1 MAQPAVAQRDHSLR
15 GIGVFSEVSSAA
27 LGRIQRRCS
36 WRCYEPG
43 ESIVNYLDPS
53 DEVFFLAAGEA
64 RVTIYSVTG
73 KAVSFSELGP
83 GDTFGEYPAIVGG
96 PRSASVE
103 ARTRCLVASMSS
115 DAFRKLLHDEPT
127 VAQALLVKF
136 VKKIRS
142 LTARIYEFSTL
153 AVNNRIQAEI
163 LRLANLVPRSDKS
176 ATIVPSPT
184 HADIAS
190 RVSTHREAV
199 TRELNRLA
207 KMGVIERRGSALL
220 VKDVGRLAQLV
231 HDATGEEY
239 EW

>member
-1 MAQPAVAQRDHSLR
+1 MAQPAVTQLDYSLI
-15 GIGVFSEVSSAA
+15 GIGVFSGVKPAA
-27 LGRIQRRCS
+27 LKQIQQRCS
-36 WRCYEPG
+36 WKGYGPG
-43 ESIVNYLDPS
+43 QSIVNYLDPS
-53 DEVFFLAAGEA
+53 DEVFFLAAGAA
-64 RVTIYSVTG
+64 RVTIYSLTG

-83 GDTFGEYPAIVGG
+83 GDTFGEYPAIAGG

-103 ARTRCLVASMSS
+103 ARTQCVVASMSS
-115 DAFRKLLHDEPT
+115 KDFRNVLRHEHT
-127 VAQALLVKF
+127 VAQALLEKF
-136 VKKIRS
+136 VTKIRS
-142 LTARIYEFSTL
+142 LTTRVYEFSTL

-163 LRLANLVPRSDKS
+163 LRLANLAPRSDKS

-220 VKDVGRLAQLV
+220 VKDISRLAQMV
-231 HDATGEEY
+231 HDASGE
-239 EW
+239 WV